1 MKVLIT
7 GFGPFP
13 GVPRNPAGQAAIR
26 LARLRRPA
34 LTGLQRTALVLPTE
48 WSSLD
53 LLEDA
58 ISRLRPDA
66 VFMLGVASRRR
77 RFAIEARAVNAARGL
92 DAARHRPPRR
102 LAAAG
107 PSALNLKGNA
117 PSLVHGLKAAGLAA
131 CLSRDAGRY
140 LCNGAYYTALATTPA
155 GVPVVF
161 VHLPGRGPQAR
172 RPTRQVD
179 FALSQAMLALLRLR

>member
-1 MKVLIT
+1 MKVLVT

-13 GVPRNPAGQAAIR
+13 GVPRNPAGQAAHR

-34 LTGLQRTALVLPTE
+34 LAGLERAALVLPTE
-48 WSSLD
+48 WTSLA
-53 LLEDA
+53 LLEEA
-58 ISRLRPDA
+58 IARLKPDA

-77 RFAIEARAVNAARGL
+77 RFAIEVRAVNAARGL

-102 LAAAG
+102 LAASG
-107 PSALNLKGNA
+107 SPALGLKGNA
-117 PSLVHGLKAAGLAA
+117 ARLAHALKAAGLATSV
-131 CLSRDAGRY
+131 SRDAGRY
-140 LCNGAYYTALATTPA
+140 LCNGAYYTALSATSA

-172 RPTRQVD
+172 RPARQVD
-179 FALSQAMLALLRLR
+179 FALSQALLALIRQG